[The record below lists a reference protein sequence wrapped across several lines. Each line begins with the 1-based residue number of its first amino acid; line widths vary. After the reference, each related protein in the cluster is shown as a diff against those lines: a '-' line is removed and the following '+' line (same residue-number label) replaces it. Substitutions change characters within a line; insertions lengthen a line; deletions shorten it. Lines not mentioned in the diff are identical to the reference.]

1 MARRARPRKTGKKA
15 KSAIGA
21 VIGIERGAPTAEQER
36 HARYVKEEIVH
47 AETFTRATVHRVRQA
62 SSLRKLLDDGQI
74 TDAQFYA
81 AEQIAFVAEMIER
94 NVAVRCASLETRVDC
109 AGSSRNALVERLG
122 AARMEAVYTQWR
134 TSIAMPRRM
143 IIDMVLQDRGLFAT
157 ARLYRVGWPRAKR
170 LLGNAL
176 DRWDELMQRAYKEIK
191 QEDLERAQ
199 ARACA

>member
-1 MARRARPRKTGKKA
+1 MSRRARPRKAGKKA
-15 KSAIGA
+15 NAAANALGA
-21 VIGIERGAPTAEQER
+21 VERGAPTAEQEQ
-36 HARYVKEEIVH
+36 HAQYVREEIVH
-47 AETFTRATVHRVRQA
+47 AETFTRATVHRIRQA

-81 AEQIAFVAEMIER
+81 AEQIAYVAEMIER
-94 NVAVRCASLETRVDC
+94 NVAVRCASMEARVDC
-109 AGSSRNALVERLG
+109 SGSSRNALIERLG
-122 AARMEAVYTQWR
+122 VARMEAVYTQWR

-143 IIDMVLQDRGLFAT
+143 IVDMVLEDRGLFAT

-170 LLGNAL
+170 LLANAL

-191 QEDLERAQ
+191 QQDLDLAH